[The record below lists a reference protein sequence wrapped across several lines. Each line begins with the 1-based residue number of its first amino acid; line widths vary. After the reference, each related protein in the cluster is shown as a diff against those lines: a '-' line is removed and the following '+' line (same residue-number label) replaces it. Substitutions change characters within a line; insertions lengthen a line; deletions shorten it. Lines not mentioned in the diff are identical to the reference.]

1 MGFPRQEYWCSSLSH
16 GRLFPT
22 PWTVAH
28 HTPLSME
35 FSRQEYWSGLPFLL
49 QEIFPTQEL
58 NPRLLN
64 WQVDSLPLSHLG
76 SPTLLTFLSHKICC
90 FLLLLQGLCATEK
103 FFFPVHLASAC
114 TFHFNKALSRES
126 VWTAEYCNYLSITTY
141 SPSLQ
146 FSSLRTKPR
155 WLLSQHHRTK
165 QTRMQSQ
172 QLVYLHHAPWEA
184 FSSVIRVF
192 QTLVRPQM

>member
-1 MGFPRQEYWCSSLSH
+1 MAIQSHWTLCDPLDQSPPGSSVCGILQARILGLVVMSSFKGSSPPRDRTHVSY
-16 GRLFPT
+16 
-22 PWTVAH
+22 
-28 HTPLSME
+28 
-35 FSRQEYWSGLPFLL
+35 LL
-49 QEIFPTQEL
+49 H
-58 NPRLLN
+58 
-64 WQVDSLPLSHLG
+64 WQMDSLPLSHLG

-184 FSSVIRVF
+184 FSSVIRAF